1 MADRHKGGSMVTR
14 SFDALRT
21 AMQGRAPM
29 HLAVAGGDDPSVMAG
44 VVAAFEAGLISSATL
59 TGDLTAMQALVPEA
73 WRDQLRLLDAD
84 TPQAVATLAVA
95 EVRAGRADVLM
106 KGHVDSA
113 AYLRAIVDREAGIR
127 SGGVLSNLTLAQMP
141 SVPRLIGAT
150 DNGIIPLPSLEQ
162 KRAIL
167 QNARPLFL
175 GLGLSQVRVAAIAAS
190 EKVSDRQPA
199 TVDAAALSAESR
211 AGQLPGLIVDGPF
224 GYDVALSA
232 QAAKAKGLQG
242 SDVAGQADLILFPN
256 IESGNATV
264 KAWKLHGGAQTG
276 SIVLGALVPVLLNS
290 RSDGAAQRVLGLVMA
305 QAIRAGQG
313 L

>member
-1 MADRHKGGSMVTR
+1 MKIR
-14 SFDALRT
+14 SFDALRA

-29 HLAVAGGDDPSVMAG
+29 TLAVAGGDDPAVMAG
-44 VVAAFEAGLISSATL
+44 VVAGLEAGLIASATL
-59 TGDLTAMQALVPEA
+59 TGDLAALQALIPA
-73 WRDQLRLLDAD
+73 DRRDQLRLQAAD
-84 TPQAVATLAVA
+84 TPQTAAALAVA

-106 KGHVDSA
+106 KGRVDSA
-113 AYLRAIVDREAGIR
+113 AYLRAIVDRETGIR
-127 SGGVLSNLTLAQMP
+127 AGAVLSNLTLAEMP

-150 DNGIIPLPSLEQ
+150 DNGIIPLPDLDQ

-167 QNARPLFL
+167 QNARSLFS
-175 GLGLSQVRVAAIAAS
+175 GLGLTQVRVAAIAAS
-190 EKVSDRQPA
+190 EKVSDRQAA
-199 TVDAAALSAESR
+199 TVDAAALTAESR
-211 AGQLPGLIVDGPF
+211 AGRLPGLIVEGPF

-232 QAAKAKGLQG
+232 QAARSKGLLG

-276 SIVLGALVPVLLNS
+276 SVVLGASVPVLLNS

-313 L
+313 R

>member
-1 MADRHKGGSMVTR
+1 
-14 SFDALRT
+14 
-21 AMQGRAPM
+21 M
-29 HLAVAGGDDPSVMAG
+29 HLAVAGGDDPAVMAG
-44 VVAAFEAGLISSATL
+44 VVAGFEAGLIASATL
-59 TGDLTAMQALVPEA
+59 TGDPGALRALVPET
-73 WRDQLRLLDAD
+73 WRDQVRLLAAD
-84 TPQAVATLAVA
+84 SPQMVATLAVA
-95 EVRAGRADVLM
+95 EVRAGRANVLM

-113 AYLRAIVDREAGIR
+113 AYLRAIVDRATGIR
-127 SGGVLSNLTLAQMP
+127 AGGVLSNLTLAQMP

-150 DNGIIPLPSLEQ
+150 DNGIIPLPSLAQ

-175 GLGLSQVRVAAIAAS
+175 GLGRDASARGRDCRVQKSCQI
-190 EKVSDRQPA
+190 RQPA
-199 TVDAAALSAESR
+199 TGDAATLAAESR

-232 QAAKAKGLQG
+232 QAAKAKGLLG
-242 SDVAGQADLILFPN
+242 SDVAGRADLILFPN

>member
-1 MADRHKGGSMVTR
+1 MVIH
-14 SFDALRT
+14 SFDALRA
-21 AMQGRAPM
+21 AMAGRAPM
-29 HLAVAGGDDPSVMAG
+29 HLAVAGGDDPAVMAG
-44 VVAAFEAGLISSATL
+44 VVAGFEAGLIASATL
-59 TGDLTAMQALVPEA
+59 TGDPGALRALVPET
-73 WRDQLRLLDAD
+73 WRDQVRLLAAD
-84 TPQAVATLAVA
+84 SPQMVATLAVA
-95 EVRAGRADVLM
+95 EVRAGRANVLM

-113 AYLRAIVDREAGIR
+113 AYLRAIVDRATGIR
-127 SGGVLSNLTLAQMP
+127 AGGVLSNLTLAQMP

-150 DNGIIPLPSLEQ
+150 DNGIIPLPSLAQ

-175 GLGLSQVRVAAIAAS
+175 GLGLTQVRVAAIAAS
-190 EKVSDRQPA
+190 EKLSDRQPA
-199 TVDAAALSAESR
+199 TGDAATLAAESR

-232 QAAKAKGLQG
+232 QAAKAKGLLG
-242 SDVAGQADLILFPN
+242 SDVAGRADLILFPN